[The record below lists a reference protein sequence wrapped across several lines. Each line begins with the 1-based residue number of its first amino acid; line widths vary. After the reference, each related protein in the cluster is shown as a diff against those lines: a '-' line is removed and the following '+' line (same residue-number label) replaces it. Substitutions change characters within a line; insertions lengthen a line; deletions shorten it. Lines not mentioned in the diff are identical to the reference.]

1 LALVALASAAAAVVL
16 VFALTSGSAASP
28 PYRSNQAQIKA
39 KLAVRLH
46 ERLLK
51 PHWIVCVRTGRLFH
65 DAAVVR
71 CNVNFGDPHIQAY
84 CAVLRGDKLVT
95 QYDDAKLPCQH
106 DDAGYRIQTL
116 N

>member
-1 LALVALASAAAAVVL
+1 MAALACAAAVAVL

-28 PYRSNQAQIKA
+28 PYRSNQAEIKA

-46 ERLLK
+46 QRLLR
-51 PHWIVCVRTGRLFH
+51 PHWIVCVRSGNKFH

-84 CAVLRGDKLVT
+84 CSVLRGDKLVT
-95 QYDDAKLPCQH
+95 QYDDAKLPCEH
-106 DDAGYRIQTL
+106 DNAGYKIL